1 MISAIVGRKYPRR
14 VIRIAQYSIEV
25 DDGVV
30 FPAVA
35 DPRIHRL
42 PLGLFREGED
52 RKRGSRHKKPFNRCQ
67 SASVNPQTFCVSP
80 FDELP
85 MPLDDL
91 IDADLFGWIDGK
103 DVIPSQLHDH
113 MGHTCAGERVAVE
126 TRQSVGAEGI
136 MKGSV
141 TGDSFVQ
148 YAHLLIARLS
158 CQPPVT
164 SLT

>member
-1 MISAIVGRKYPRR
+1 MRA
-14 VIRIAQYSIEV
+14 
-25 DDGVV
+25 
-30 FPAVA
+30 
-35 DPRIHRL
+35 L
-42 PLGLFREGED
+42 
-52 RKRGSRHKKPFNRCQ
+52 
-67 SASVNPQTFCVSP
+67 
-80 FDELP
+80 DELL
-85 MPLDDL
+85 MPLDNL
-91 IDADLFGWIDGK
+91 IDADIFGWIDGK

-158 CQPPVT
+158 RQPPVT

>member
-103 DVIPSQLHDH
+103 DVISSKLHDH
-113 MGHTCAGERVAVE
+113 MSDTCGGKNVTVE
-126 TRQSVGAEGI
+126 TGRGVRAEYV
-136 MKGSV
+136 M
-141 TGDSFVQ
+141 
-148 YAHLLIARLS
+148 
-158 CQPPVT
+158 
-164 SLT
+164 